1 MPSDPPHLDLQQQD
15 HRHHHHHPLPHLPL
29 QQSPSNTDAFR
40 GELHHLDITAQS
52 LRAEKAALLTRLQVV
67 REKIFA
73 NDNHIRRTMENL
85 SSELFRSQRAERQPE
100 FQARLLNND
109 NFIEGMYYQMQ
120 AQPQLLKAIHAVT
133 KEEGTVQD
141 NNLIAAAIMT
151 ELTGNTFQFGHDVA
165 ARVTEFEKAKN
176 ESLAVMGQP
185 VFDGVNAFVD
195 PTFAVTDPA
204 LEDGA
209 ALAIQGPSASPLGS
223 ARDMSIVAL
232 MSPSV
237 KSEGASIA
245 TPFNVAN
252 SLPDLTAAA
261 LTNTPANVALSI
273 ETTPVRQSP
282 RATVVAQGM
291 TSLQKSFP
299 GLLESIGPA
308 NSPPRP
314 RSAVAAMAGKR
325 GRESVEPNDSPSPSV
340 LRVAKKPKNDKEP
353 AISHTFINYMK
364 HLEQLHRGG
373 KSISSTIRCSRCQ
386 QIKRDVRVLNCL
398 HLYCH
403 RCVLQLRGQAQHGN
417 AVTGFQS
424 TCVKPGCNQVVSGKT
439 TVIDSEIVD
448 FLQWYDQQSP
458 VITSKVC
465 QLHVL
470 NTASARYP
478 DDDGIKAKLQQV
490 QSQFRAAHNAAVGD
504 QPVDLMVIAKL
515 CRKPYL

>member
-1 MPSDPPHLDLQQQD
+1 MPSDLPHLDLQQQD
-15 HRHHHHHPLPHLPL
+15 RHHPLPHLPL
-29 QQSPSNTDAFR
+29 QQGLSNTDAFR

-52 LRAEKAALLTRLQVV
+52 LRAEKAALLRKLQAV

-73 NDNHIRRTMENL
+73 NDNHIRHTMENL
-85 SSELFRSQRAERQPE
+85 SSELFRSQRVERQSE
-100 FQARLLNND
+100 FQTSMLNND
-109 NFIEGMYYQMQ
+109 HFIEAMYYQMQ
-120 AQPQLLKAIHAVT
+120 AQPQLLKAVHAVT
-133 KEEGTVQD
+133 KEEGTLQD

-176 ESLAVMGQP
+176 ESLAAMGEP
-185 VFDGVNAFVD
+185 LFDGTNAFVD
-195 PTFAVTDPA
+195 PTLAITDPA
-204 LEDGA
+204 LDDGA
-209 ALAIQGPSASPLGS
+209 AQS
-223 ARDMSIVAL
+223 ARDPSVLPLEEARDASIAAL
-232 MSPSV
+232 VSPSV
-237 KSEGASIA
+237 KSEAASIA
-245 TPFNVAN
+245 TPLNVSN
-252 SLPDLTAAA
+252 GFPDLTAAA
-261 LTNTPANVALSI
+261 LTNTPGNIASSI
-273 ETTPVRQSP
+273 ETTPIRREP
-282 RATVVAQGM
+282 RASVVAHGM
-291 TSLQKSFP
+291 TNLQKSFP
-299 GLLESIGPA
+299 GLLESIAPA
-308 NSPPRP
+308 ASPPHP
-314 RSAVAAMAGKR
+314 KPAVAAVAGRR
-325 GRESVEPNDSPSPSV
+325 GRDSVELNDSPSPNHV
-340 LRVAKKPKNDKEP
+340 RVAKKLKTDKEP

-364 HLEQLHRGG
+364 HLEQLHRAG
-373 KSISSTIRCSRCQ
+373 KSISSNIRCSRCQ

-417 AVTGFQS
+417 ATTGFQS

-478 DDDGIKAKLQQV
+478 EDNGVKAKLQQV
-490 QSQFRAAHNAAVGD
+490 QGQIRAAHHAAVGD